1 MKFLYSFC
9 VVGTRETL
17 FYAAWENVEIKLAL
31 CEQKVKRFLIFIKS
45 FSLFFFVPHATF
57 MH

>member
-1 MKFLYSFC
+1 

-45 FSLFFFVPHATF
+45 FSLFFSVPHATF
-57 MH
+57 MP